1 MQHRFGRISGRN
13 YVLRE
18 CNDGT
23 RFHYLLSSRE
33 IAILKKVFEEDLEFF
48 QISIFPSL
56 FDMIIFHFC
65 CCIFKILFLVLRQ
78 KIETKRVNY
87 TSDVPKM
94 PDLHR
99 FTNFIFDYS
108 TSNHSCIRVQFFL
121 RKKYAFSLADQCSDV
136 NEFYRGKMIGT
147 KLYIRDETIFHKD
160 ARRGSRNV
168 HVWYRVSKR
177 TESAHTC
184 THVAATGR

>member
-1 MQHRFGRISGRN
+1 MVRGFIIYYHLERLPSWRKYLKRIWNSFRYPSSLLFSIWSFSISVVAFLKFCFSCFVKKLKRN
-13 YVLRE
+13 VL
-18 CNDGT
+18 
-23 RFHYLLSSRE
+23 
-33 IAILKKVFEEDLEFF
+33 I
-48 QISIFPSL
+48 IS
-56 FDMIIFHFC
+56 
-65 CCIFKILFLVLRQ
+65 
-78 KIETKRVNY
+78 
-87 TSDVPKM
+87 SDVSKM

-99 FTNFIFDYS
+99 STNFIFDYS
-108 TSNHSCIRVQFFL
+108 TSDHSCIRVQFFL
-121 RKKYAFSLADQCSDV
+121 RKKYTFSLADQCSDV

-147 KLYIRDETIFHKD
+147 KLYIRDEIIFHKD

>member
-1 MQHRFGRISGRN
+1 MEHRFGRISGRN

-56 FDMIIFHFC
+56 FDVIIFHFC

-94 PDLHR
+94 PDLTDLLIL
-99 FTNFIFDYS
+99 FS
-108 TSNHSCIRVQFFL
+108 TTSDHSCIRVQFFL

-160 ARRGSRNV
+160 ARRGSRN
-168 HVWYRVSKR
+168 
-177 TESAHTC
+177 ATC
-184 THVAATGR
+184 TFGIASRREQNLHIRVHT